1 MNGASIGVIGGS
13 GLYEIEGLTDIKEIA
28 VETPFGSPS
37 DSIVLGTLG
46 ETRVAFLP
54 RHGKGHRIMPA
65 EVPAK
70 ANIFALK
77 AVGVRCLI
85 SVNAVGSLKEEI
97 RPMDLVI
104 PDQLIDRTQGRPS
117 TFFGEGIVVHVPF
130 ADPFCGSLSKT
141 LYQAAKDAGARAHK
155 GGACVVI
162 EGPAFSTKAESH
174 LYRSWGAS
182 LVGMTQLPEAK
193 LAREAGLCYASISM
207 VTDYDC
213 WHESHES
220 VTVDMILA
228 NMAKTVDLTKNVI
241 RTTIGRIA
249 PEQDCACEQ
258 ALKYAIVTPRDRIPL
273 MRRKTLDLLIR
284 EYLK

>member
-28 VETPFGSPS
+28 AETPFGTPS

-46 ETRVAFLP
+46 KIRVAFLP

-65 EVPAK
+65 EVPAR

-130 ADPFCGSLSKT
+130 ADPFCSSLSKT
-141 LYQAAKDAGARAHK
+141 LYQAAQDAGARAHK

-220 VTVDMILA
+220 VTVDLILA
-228 NMAKTVDLTKNVI
+228 NMARTVDLTKNVI
-241 RTTIGRIA
+241 RTAIGSIS
-249 PEQDCACEQ
+249 PQQDCGCEQ
-258 ALKYAIVTPRDRIPL
+258 ALKYAIVTPRDHIPL